1 MTLVTLKIRSR
12 SLLEQ
17 SDQGPHCCLYAEE
30 SIRRNLTILTSVVD
44 VNIVRMNPYQPLPF
58 HILSYAGIPDQL
70 FFCCCFFLIYA
81 DSNI

>member
-1 MTLVTLKIRSR
+1 MILVTLKIRSR

-17 SDQGPHCCLYAEE
+17 SDQRPHCCLYAEE

-70 FFCCCFFLIYA
+70 FFVLFLFFCWLLFF
-81 DSNI
+81 